1 METTDC
7 TRELLHKHHAYS
19 VGKEALRYARYS
31 SPDGRTKH
39 RYLHCPRLR
48 PQQLRRPTMI
58 CITCGE
64 DIDPPQRVLL
74 GYKVCLDCGDSTAK
88 KERSTWTIVP
98 TPKGHYTRIT
108 RKSDLLALNQ
118 KPR

>member
-1 METTDC
+1 MTDTDTLLRAYGETHTSGAPC
-7 TRELLHKHHAYS
+7 TK
-19 VGKEALRYARYS
+19 
-31 SPDGRTKH
+31 
-39 RYLHCPRLR
+39 
-48 PQQLRRPTMI
+48 
-58 CITCGE
+58 CGE
-64 DIDPPQRVLL
+64 DIDPPKRVLL

-88 KERSTWTIVP
+88 QERASWTIVP

>member
-1 METTDC
+1 MTDTDTLLRAYGETHTSGAPC
-7 TRELLHKHHAYS
+7 TK
-19 VGKEALRYARYS
+19 
-31 SPDGRTKH
+31 
-39 RYLHCPRLR
+39 
-48 PQQLRRPTMI
+48 
-58 CITCGE
+58 CGE
-64 DIDPPQRVLL
+64 DIDPPKRVLL

-88 KERSTWTIVP
+88 KERASWTIVP

>member
-1 METTDC
+1 
-7 TRELLHKHHAYS
+7 
-19 VGKEALRYARYS
+19 
-31 SPDGRTKH
+31 
-39 RYLHCPRLR
+39 
-48 PQQLRRPTMI
+48 MI

-64 DIDPPQRVLL
+64 DIEPRKRVLL
-74 GYKVCLDCGDSTAK
+74 GYKVCLDCGDSTANQ
-88 KERSTWTIVP
+88 ERASWTIVP

>member
-1 METTDC
+1 MTDTDTLLRAYGETHTSFAPC
-7 TRELLHKHHAYS
+7 TK
-19 VGKEALRYARYS
+19 
-31 SPDGRTKH
+31 
-39 RYLHCPRLR
+39 
-48 PQQLRRPTMI
+48 
-58 CITCGE
+58 CGE
-64 DIDPPQRVLL
+64 DIEPRKRVLL

-88 KERSTWTIVP
+88 TERSTWTIVP

>member
-1 METTDC
+1 MTDTDTVLDAYGETHTSFAPC
-7 TRELLHKHHAYS
+7 T
-19 VGKEALRYARYS
+19 V
-31 SPDGRTKH
+31 
-39 RYLHCPRLR
+39 
-48 PQQLRRPTMI
+48 
-58 CITCGE
+58 CGE
-64 DIDPPQRVLL
+64 DIDPPKRVLL

-88 KERSTWTIVP
+88 TERSTWTIVP